1 MMKNKLV
8 IVTDAE
14 PFRMPSK
21 LIESIIDKWK
31 HCYHVIRVL
40 PLIKKIIKNSKNE
53 VIVAGLN
60 VDMKKILQREKIS
73 YKTQKDYMDEK
84 NCKKVY
90 EDTKLFIEKLPD
102 LKGNEYFKMLT
113 YHQGISLWELEELEI
128 YEYLCW
134 VIENAVFVKSII
146 ENEKP
151 DKIIVINSRDPAGK
165 TAVILEETHKIP
177 TCIQNGM
184 IENLKHWFMKFLS
197 AYATKFLLPPAVKR
211 LRKCR
216 RKRLKVE
223 KVSHKNKI
231 LIAVDNPRFTT
242 LTIPIIKKL
251 MENHRNEVIV
261 VGLDDSARKKYEPE
275 GISYKTFMDYVSVDI
290 NKLVNKV
297 EEDRMK
303 NWHDLKSNKSL
314 KESLIYQKIPIW
326 EMVEDLLLF
335 IFRTRFVELTE
346 YIEILKRAIDTERPD
361 IVIVWDD
368 RSRFGK
374 TVVAT
379 AHLKKIPTLIA
390 QHGIIAGTPEDSG
403 PTFAD
408 RMAVFGQYMKDC
420 MVKGGAEPEKIIIT
434 GSPMHDRI
442 VKNRFDKEKICN
454 QLGIN
459 KYKKI
464 VVFTTQLL
472 GQEMMLRNILKSLKN
487 LPDIQLVIK
496 LHPSENGKM
505 HKRVV
510 KEMNSDAV
518 VIKDVDLYGLLSA
531 SDVMLTEFS
540 TTAVEAMIIG
550 KPVIIINLDNKPEVI
565 PFVQSG
571 AALGVYKPEN
581 IASTIKD
588 ALYNEEI
595 RKKLEE
601 KRKKFVYEQAYMV
614 DGKATE
620 RVVALIEKMINEQR
634 VG

>member
-1 MMKNKLV
+1 MKNKLV

-21 LIESIIDKWK
+21 LVESIIDKWK

-84 NCKKVY
+84 TYKKLC
-90 EDTKLFIEKLPD
+90 EDIMLLIRKLSD

-113 YHQGISLWELEELEI
+113 YYQGISLWELEELEI

-151 DKIIVINSRDPAGK
+151 GKIVVINSNDPAGK
-165 TAVILEETHKIP
+165 TAVILGETYKIP
-177 TCIQNGM
+177 TCIQDRM
-184 IENLKHWFMKFLS
+184 IENLRYRFMKFLLP
-197 AYATKFLLPPAVKR
+197 YATKFLLPPAVKQ
-211 LRKCR
+211 LRKSR
-216 RKRLKVE
+216 RKQLKVE
-223 KVSHKNKI
+223 GHSLKNKI

-242 LTIPIIKKL
+242 LIIPIIKEL
-251 MENHRNEVIV
+251 MKNHRNEVIV
-261 VGLDDSARKKYEPE
+261 VGLDDSARKKYEPKN
-275 GISYKTFMDYVSVDI
+275 ISYKTFRDYVDVDI

-297 EEDRMK
+297 EEARMR
-303 NWHDLKSNKSL
+303 NWNDLKGNKSF
-314 KESLIYQKIPIW
+314 KQSLTYQKVPIW
-326 EMVEDLLLF
+326 EMVEELLLF
-335 IFRTRFVELTE
+335 MFGARFVELTE

-361 IVIVWDD
+361 IIIVWDD

-379 AHLKKIPTLIA
+379 AHLKKTPTLIA
-390 QHGIIAGTPEDSG
+390 QHGIIAGTLDDSG
-403 PTFAD
+403 PTLAD

-420 MVKGGAEPEKIIIT
+420 MVRGGAEPEKIVIT

-459 KYKKI
+459 KDKKI
-464 VVFTTQLL
+464 VVFTTQPS
-472 GQEMMLRNILKSLKN
+472 GQEMMLRNILKPLKN
-487 LPDIQLVIK
+487 HPNIQLVIK

-505 HKRVV
+505 HKRAV

-540 TTAVEAMIIG
+540 TTALEAMIIG

-565 PFVQSG
+565 PYVQSG
-571 AALGVYKPEN
+571 AALGVYKPED
-581 IASTIKD
+581 IISVIKD

-620 RVVALIEKMINEQR
+620 RVVKLIEEMINEQR
-634 VG
+634 VD